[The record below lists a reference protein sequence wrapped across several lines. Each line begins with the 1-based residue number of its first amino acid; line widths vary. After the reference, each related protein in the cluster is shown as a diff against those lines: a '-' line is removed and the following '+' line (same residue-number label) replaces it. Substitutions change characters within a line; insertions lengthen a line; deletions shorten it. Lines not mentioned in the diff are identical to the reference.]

1 MIYKPYNIL
10 SFINFWE
17 KLDLVLQITVKWRSA
32 AQLPIPGKKLRN
44 QETLALNQLT
54 QTQTPHTTHQNA
66 RAPRDP
72 KINKQKNY
80 NMPTGPAA
88 GPSPANIANPPPAP
102 AHTHAA
108 PPPPP
113 ATGTQAP
120 TQPPGIQN
128 RRESWMARC
137 SPQPHTPRSSQNNQ
151 HNRKPTSAP
160 LSPD

>member
-1 MIYKPYNIL
+1 MKIGSTAPNTREEITKPRNPCPQPDDPDA
-10 SFINFWE
+10 NTAHHAPE
-17 KLDLVLQITVKWRSA
+17 CKGT
-32 AQLPIPGKKLRN
+32 PGPKNKQTKKLQHANR
-44 QETLALNQLT
+44 TCG
-54 QTQTPHTTHQNA
+54 
-66 RAPRDP
+66 RAP
-72 KINKQKNY
+72 
-80 NMPTGPAA
+80 
-88 GPSPANIANPPPAP
+88 SANVANPPPAP

-128 RRESWMARC
+128 RRESWIARC
-137 SPQPHTPRSSQNNQ
+137 SPLPHTPRSSQNNQ